1 MEKANENVVLTPAL
15 QLTLEVTGT
24 TVFINSSMN
33 PLFFSWRLKNV
44 RVAVKRTLNDI
55 IETELFKW
63 MKGKDQEKNSQDLR
77 STGLKFSWERTIR
90 NFSEKPG
97 SV

>member
-1 MEKANENVVLTPAL
+1 
-15 QLTLEVTGT
+15 
-24 TVFINSSMN
+24 
-33 PLFFSWRLKNV
+33 
-44 RVAVKRTLNDI
+44 
-55 IETELFKW
+55 

-90 NFSEKPG
+90 NFPEKPG